1 MHTPTR
7 EEAYGLLTEYND
19 QDGLIKH
26 ALAVEAVMRYAARQR
41 GGDEDAWGIV
51 GLVHDLDYG
60 RFPEQHCAMTARIL
74 RERDWPEEFVHAV
87 VSHGWGLC
95 SDVEPTTE
103 MENVLYAVDELC
115 GLVTAAVLVR
125 PSRSLHDL
133 EVKSL
138 KKKWKDKGFAAGA
151 NRDVIEKGAARL
163 GITVEDLMAET
174 IAGMREAA
182 AALGL
187 EGSMRAMSPQG
198 GERGESEA

>member
-7 EEAYGLLTEYND
+7 EEAYALLTEYND

-26 ALAVEAVMRYAARQR
+26 ALAVEAVMRHGARKR
-41 GGDEDAWGIV
+41 GLDEETWGMV

-60 RFPEQHCAMTARIL
+60 RFPEQHCAMTAQIL
-74 RERDWPEEFVHAV
+74 RERDWPEELIHAV

-103 MENVLYAVDELC
+103 MEKVLFAIDELC

-125 PSRSLHDL
+125 PSKSLHDL

-138 KKKWKDKGFAAGA
+138 KKKWKDRSFAAGA
-151 NRDVIEKGAARL
+151 NRDVIEKGAAML
-163 GITVEDLMAET
+163 GASVDDLMADA
-174 IAGMREAA
+174 IAGMREVA

-187 EGSMRAMSPQG
+187 DGSLAG
-198 GERGESEA
+198 TA

>member
-7 EEAYGLLTEYND
+7 EEAYALLTEYND

-26 ALAVEAVMRYAARQR
+26 ALAVEAVMRYAARKR
-41 GGDEDAWGIV
+41 GLDEETWGIV

-60 RFPEQHCAMTARIL
+60 RFPDQHCTMTARIL
-74 RERDWPEEFVHAV
+74 RERNWPEELVHAV

-95 SDVEPTTE
+95 SDVEPSTE
-103 MENVLYAVDELC
+103 MEKLLFAIDELC

-125 PSRSLHDL
+125 PSKSLHDL

-138 KKKWKDKGFAAGA
+138 KKKWKDRSFAAGA
-151 NRDVIEKGAARL
+151 NRDVIEKGATML
-163 GITVEDLMAET
+163 GTSVDDLMADA

-182 AALGL
+182 GALGL
-187 EGSMRAMSPQG
+187 DGSLAG
-198 GERGESEA
+198 TK

>member
-7 EEAYGLLTEYND
+7 EEAYALLTEYND

-26 ALAVEAVMRYAARQR
+26 ALAVEAVMRYGARKR
-41 GGDEDAWGIV
+41 GQDEETWGIV

-60 RFPEQHCAMTARIL
+60 RFPEQHCTMTAQIL
-74 RERDWPEEFVHAV
+74 RERDWPLEWVHAV

-103 MENVLYAVDELC
+103 MEKVLFAIDELC

-125 PSRSLHDL
+125 PSKSLHDL

-138 KKKWKDKGFAAGA
+138 KKKWKDRSFAAGA
-151 NRDVIEKGAARL
+151 NRDVIEKGAAML
-163 GITVEDLMAET
+163 GVSVDDLMADA
-174 IAGMREAA
+174 IAGMREVAG
-182 AALGL
+182 ALGL
-187 EGSMRAMSPQG
+187 DGSAAG
-198 GERGESEA
+198 TA

>member
-7 EEAYGLLTEYND
+7 EEAYALLTEYND

-26 ALAVEAVMRYAARQR
+26 ALAVEAVMRYAAKKR
-41 GGDEDAWGIV
+41 GLDAETWGIV

-74 RERDWPEEFVHAV
+74 RERDWPEELIHAV

-95 SDVEPTTE
+95 SDVEPVTE
-103 MENVLYAVDELC
+103 MEKVLYAIDELC

-125 PSRSLHDL
+125 PSKSLHDL

-151 NRDVIEKGAARL
+151 NRDVIEKGATLL
-163 GITVEDLMAET
+163 GVSVDDLMVEA
-174 IAGMREAA
+174 ISGMRDAA
-182 AALGL
+182 TALGL
-187 EGSMRAMSPQG
+187 DGSMSAQG
-198 GERGESEA
+198 GQRGESEA